1 MRKLFFLVTLLLAA
15 MQLAAANVDLVMA
28 KMTALRFMQSQVAAP
43 RFNGVQANNVRL
55 LHAEVNS
62 TRADQAVY
70 YIFNS
75 DRGFIIVAGDDR
87 AQQILAYGDR
97 PLDMKRMPENMKFW
111 LSTYKAQ
118 IEYLQAHP
126 GLVVNQPMLNTRLTA
141 PTIAPLLTAEWDQD
155 IPYYNHCPA
164 YNGSLCLTGCP
175 ATSLSM
181 VFYYWKYP
189 TDPTPPVEGYTN
201 ETYGFEVEA
210 LPSITFDWANM
221 LDKYRDVDYTA
232 AQADAVAWLMR
243 YVGQEEHMNYSTG
256 GSGAYS
262 EDILRAVKFFGYDEE
277 TAQVVFKTRA
287 DDNGNDIEV
296 YYTDEEWATLLQDE
310 LAEGRPMVYC
320 AYDYDTWYGW
330 SGHAFNVDGYT
341 AGTNTYHVNWGW
353 SGDGNGDFALNAF
366 TNSGLT
372 FNVEQQVVM
381 GIQPPA
387 QGPSIKVNPSR
398 LNLESFVDQDATATF
413 TVKGQDLTSAIT
425 LTLNDENGY
434 FSMDASSVA
443 VAEQSGGKVITVT
456 YAPRASGNHTATITL
471 SSPGAKDKI
480 ININGVATLN
490 AFNPVMLPADEAY
503 INLTQFRAD
512 WTDETAA
519 KYVDNYTLEVSAK
532 PAVQLLD
539 SIDGSNYPG
548 GYVMVTLTEP
558 WGGEGVRLGNNAIY
572 FNNYDYEGCI
582 TYTVPDGYDNDV
594 FSVQI
599 TTVANSYGSGNLIVG
614 SQQTAGVEHYFNTNE
629 TYTWLVTASEGEK
642 ISITSNESYYS
653 PDMSMIRIY
662 AGDVNELNTL
672 HAVAEQGNANYRL
685 ITGITD
691 QHYLVKNLAEGGT
704 FFYKVKA
711 NYIDGTQSAWSK
723 AKVVTLIDNGHAYQR
738 GDVDHDGKVDISD
751 VTALIDYLL
760 SGNNGIC
767 SVCADMDGS
776 GTVDIADVT
785 DLIDLLLGGN

>member
-15 MQLAAANVDLVMA
+15 MQLTAANVDLVMA

-425 LTLNDENGY
+425 LTLNDESGY

-760 SGNNGIC
+760 SGNNDIC

>member
-425 LTLNDENGY
+425 LTLNDESGY

-760 SGNNGIC
+760 SGNNDIC

>member
-15 MQLAAANVDLVMA
+15 MQLTAANVDLVMA

-456 YAPRASGNHTATITL
+456 YAPCASGNHTATITL

-760 SGNNGIC
+760 SGNNDIC

>member
-320 AYDYDTWYGW
+320 AYDYDPWYGW
-330 SGHAFNVDGYT
+330 SGHAFHVDGYT

-425 LTLNDENGY
+425 LTLNDESGY

-443 VAEQSGGKVITVT
+443 VAEQSGGKFITVT

>member
-15 MQLAAANVDLVMA
+15 MQLTAANVDLVMA

-760 SGNNGIC
+760 SGNNDIC